1 MERVENRR
9 SRWLIVIAVSVAQLM
24 VVLDATITS
33 VALPSAQRA
42 LGFSADTRQW
52 VVTAY
57 ALSFGSL
64 LLLGGRLGDHF
75 ARKWTFIG
83 GLLGFAGASAVGG
96 GATSFGM
103 LVGAR
108 AAQGAFAAL
117 LAPSALALLTTTFV
131 DPGERGKAFGVFAAV
146 ASTGSALGM
155 LLGGVLTEWLS
166 WRWALY
172 VNLAFAIPVAL
183 GSVRLLQHE
192 IPTVRPP
199 IDRAGVLTVTAGL
212 FALVCGLANSETHGW
227 GDVVTVATMAAA
239 VLLLTLFVWLE
250 ARARQPLLPLHV
262 VAHRARGGA
271 FLAVFVAGSAIF
283 AVSLFLTYYM
293 QQNKG
298 YSPLQT
304 GLGFLP
310 LAATIML
317 TAPRISAVWLARFGP
332 RILITSGMIAGA
344 SAMVWLTRLS
354 AGSSYAGGVL
364 PALIVLGLAMAAI
377 MAPSFATATQ
387 GVDPEHAGAAS
398 GMVNTAQQVGGA
410 VGTALLSSIFASAV
424 THSNRRAPG
433 AAAIHGYRLAFWVA
447 AGLFALGAVAVGAVL
462 RTSRV
467 RAVTDLTE
475 DRDIWPDAQTREP
488 GRLAA

>member
-1 MERVENRR
+1 MVSGGSLR
-9 SRWLIVIAVSVAQLM
+9 SRWLILIAVSVAQLM

-75 ARKWTFIG
+75 GRKWTFIG

-96 GATSFGM
+96 AATSLGM

-155 LLGGVLTEWLS
+155 LLGGLLTQWLS

-183 GSVRLLQHE
+183 GSVRLLLNDR
-192 IPTVRPP
+192 PAVRLP
-199 IDRAGVLTVTAGL
+199 IDHAGILTATAGL
-212 FALVCGLANSETHGW
+212 FGLVFGLANSETHGW
-227 GDVVTVATMAAA
+227 DNAVTIGTLAAA
-239 VLLLTLFVWLE
+239 ILLLALFVGLE
-250 ARARQPLLPLHV
+250 ARASHPLLPLHV

-271 FLAVFVAGSAIF
+271 LLAVFVAGSAIF
-283 AVSLFLTYYM
+283 AVFLFLTYYM

-298 YSPLQT
+298 YTPLQT

-310 LAATIML
+310 LAATILL
-317 TAPRISAVWLARFGP
+317 TAPRINAVWLARVGP
-332 RILITSGMIAGA
+332 RILITSGMLAGA
-344 SAMVWLTRLS
+344 GAMVWLTRLS
-354 AGSSYAGGVL
+354 AGSSYAAGIL
-364 PALIVLGLAMAAI
+364 PGLIVLGLAMATT

-398 GMVNTAQQVGGA
+398 GAVNTMQQVGGA
-410 VGTALLSSIFASAV
+410 VGTALLSSVFASAV
-424 THSNRRAPG
+424 AHPGDRPAG
-433 AAAIHGYRLAFWVA
+433 AAIINGYHLAFWVA
-447 AGLFALGAVAVGAVL
+447 AGLFALGAVAVGTAL
-462 RTSRV
+462 RTPRV
-467 RAVTDLTE
+467 PVATDPRCE
-475 DRDIWPDAQTREP
+475 RP
-488 GRLAA
+488 GPGALRT